1 MDTRHL
7 QHIYQQWSNGQ
18 NGEAKNRWVDF
29 VELASRSTGMSG
41 DAVMRILQTQQW
53 FEWRREE

>member
-18 NGEAKNRWVDF
+18 NGAAKYRWVDF
-29 VELASRSTGMSG
+29 VELASKECNMPA
-41 DAVMRILQTQQW
+41 DALMRILQTQSW
-53 FEWRREE
+53 FNWTHEE